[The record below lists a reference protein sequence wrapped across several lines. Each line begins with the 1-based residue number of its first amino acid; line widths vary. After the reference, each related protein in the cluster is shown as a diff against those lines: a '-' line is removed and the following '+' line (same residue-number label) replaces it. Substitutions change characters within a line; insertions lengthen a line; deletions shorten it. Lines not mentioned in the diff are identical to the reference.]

1 MDNEPERIDILKK
14 TLLTMPEH
22 SFFSL
27 ARTYLGSLRTPFH
40 KPAIADGLCSFLLR
54 PQTRNAVLERI
65 TRKDAEFLTAV
76 AVLAGPEPSALHSLF
91 EEEKPFFEIQR
102 HIANLV
108 ERLLL
113 LQTETSAGSRLILN
127 PILEPELR
135 ASALDSDI
143 LIPSA
148 PAELGDGPDVWLTEN
163 LAASFLCFLENRGEV
178 FRNDGT
184 VRKHA
189 EKELRETFPRLFADS
204 DPLARKSG
212 EPRLRLLL
220 ESLRGAGLLMARG
233 GKLCT
238 DPDGIRAFAEGGREA
253 GRFVLWGGS
262 LSGVSDLRQRGPLM
276 RRFLEY
282 LLPDRGYEPA
292 ALARCGRLAAI
303 KASLPPEMGSA
314 LHELAQALNLL
325 VPAGDGRF
333 ALNPHMF
340 HAEKRKEPGGRWGTL
355 LPNFELA
362 VREETPFEL
371 LRRIAAF
378 AEIRRFD
385 TVSVYTI
392 TKESVFRGL
401 RGGLDLSRIL
411 ATLYDMTGA
420 EPSQNVG
427 YNLSTWAGEY
437 ETLRLY
443 EGTVLLVDEK
453 RRYIVEHSAAMNAHI
468 RAVLAPGIYL
478 LDSAE
483 REAWSRALRDLG
495 FDPLPGTRLAGSL
508 QPHAKKDTARG
519 AAADPPVRRP
529 PVSARAPEELLPRFT
544 PSDPL
549 KFSDAGAAKKGLLEA
564 LEKLQL
570 PGDRKSE
577 LEGKIRSGIILFAE
591 QLFYAPGGKE
601 KTEARGIDFAGKV
614 RLIEQAI
621 ASGEEYLEAV
631 ERLAN
636 GDPLR
641 RVLRPLGIERSG
653 TELWVV
659 GTNVPGND
667 KVRIRIGKLSLV
679 RKIKGS
685 DYVEVE

>member
-253 GRFVLWGGS
+253 GRFVLWEATF
-262 LSGVSDLRQRGPLM
+262 PA
-276 RRFLEY
+276 FL
-282 LLPDRGYEPA
+282 
-292 ALARCGRLAAI
+292 
-303 KASLPPEMGSA
+303 
-314 LHELAQALNLL
+314 
-325 VPAGDGRF
+325 
-333 ALNPHMF
+333 
-340 HAEKRKEPGGRWGTL
+340 T
-355 LPNFELA
+355 
-362 VREETPFEL
+362 
-371 LRRIAAF
+371 
-378 AEIRRFD
+378 FD
-385 TVSVYTI
+385 
-392 TKESVFRGL
+392 
-401 RGGLDLSRIL
+401 
-411 ATLYDMTGA
+411 
-420 EPSQNVG
+420 
-427 YNLSTWAGEY
+427 
-437 ETLRLY
+437 
-443 EGTVLLVDEK
+443 
-453 RRYIVEHSAAMNAHI
+453 
-468 RAVLAPGIYL
+468 
-478 LDSAE
+478 
-483 REAWSRALRDLG
+483 REAL
-495 FDPLPGTRLAGSL
+495 
-508 QPHAKKDTARG
+508 
-519 AAADPPVRRP
+519 
-529 PVSARAPEELLPRFT
+529 
-544 PSDPL
+544 
-549 KFSDAGAAKKGLLEA
+549 
-564 LEKLQL
+564 
-570 PGDRKSE
+570 
-577 LEGKIRSGIILFAE
+577 
-591 QLFYAPGGKE
+591 
-601 KTEARGIDFAGKV
+601 
-614 RLIEQAI
+614 
-621 ASGEEYLEAV
+621 
-631 ERLAN
+631 
-636 GDPLR
+636 
-641 RVLRPLGIERSG
+641 
-653 TELWVV
+653 
-659 GTNVPGND
+659 
-667 KVRIRIGKLSLV
+667 
-679 RKIKGS
+679 
-685 DYVEVE
+685 